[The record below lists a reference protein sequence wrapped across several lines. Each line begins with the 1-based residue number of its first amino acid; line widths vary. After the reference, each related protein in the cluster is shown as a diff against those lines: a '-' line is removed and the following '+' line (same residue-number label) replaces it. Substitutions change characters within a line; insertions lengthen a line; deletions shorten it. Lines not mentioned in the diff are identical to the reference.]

1 MNKTEIYNEL
11 ENEFLSTF
19 IGELLPGVLHNF
31 ANPLNGI
38 MGRSK
43 LLQRRFED
51 FMRKTNDNNSAAVRE
66 KPSEE
71 KIAKDINTIALEAE
85 RFLNIFSDL
94 AGKISRLSVRAPERI
109 NLSQM
114 IEAEVRFCDFYLD
127 FKHDFKKNLQLDPD
141 IPDIVGPAAD
151 YSLCISTL
159 LKSAK
164 DRMRDCQIKEI
175 SVATSHD
182 AQNISVVIWDKG
194 VPISPACAQVLE
206 TNDFSVEVI
215 PEKDRGIC
223 NAFMLLTYNGAHLQM
238 RSEKG
243 HNMISISV
251 PYR

>member
-1 MNKTEIYNEL
+1 MNKTDAYNEL

-51 FMRKTNDNNSAAVRE
+51 FMRKLNDNSFLAFRE
-66 KPSEE
+66 KPIEE
-71 KIAKDINTIALEAE
+71 KIGKDINTIALESE
-85 RFLNIFSDL
+85 RFLNIFGDL
-94 AGKISRLSVRAPERI
+94 AGKISRLSTRTPERI
-109 NLSQM
+109 NLSRM

-141 IPDIVGPAAD
+141 IPDIIGSAAD
-151 YSLCISTL
+151 YSICISTL
-159 LKSAK
+159 LISAK
-164 DRMRDCQIKEI
+164 DRMKDCPIKEI

-182 AQNISVVIWDKG
+182 AKNISVVIWDKG
-194 VPISPACAQVLE
+194 VPISPACAQILE
-206 TNDFSVEVI
+206 TNDFSRNVI
-215 PEKDRGIC
+215 PEKDKGVG
-223 NAFMLLTYNGAHLQM
+223 NALLLLKFNGAHLQLH
-238 RSEKG
+238 SEKG
-243 HNMISISV
+243 HNMVSISV